1 MTILRRR
8 DLAFGTRRAQV
19 VARFVT
25 GAKAPEPEVE
35 GWLAGWDAQAERAGI
50 GHASPAY
57 WDAGLRWIAR
67 QRERRP
73 GTPEVA

>member
-8 DLAFGTRRAQV
+8 DLTFQTRRAQV

-25 GAKAPEPEVE
+25 GAKASQSEVE
-35 GWLAGWDAQAERAGI
+35 RWLALWEVQAAKTGI

-57 WDAGLRWIAR
+57 WDAGLRWIA
-67 QRERRP
+67 QRRDRRR
-73 GTPEVA
+73 VA

>member
-8 DLAFGTRRAQV
+8 DLAFRTRRAQI

-25 GAKAPEPEVE
+25 GAKATETEVE
-35 GWLAGWDAQAERAGI
+35 RWLAQWDAQAQLAGI

-57 WDAGLRWIAR
+57 WDTGLRWIAG
-67 QRERRP
+67 QRELP
-73 GTPEVA
+73 AVTSEIA

>member
-8 DLAFGTRRAQV
+8 DLTFRTRRAKV

-25 GAKAPEPEVE
+25 GAKASQAEVE
-35 GWLAGWDAQAERAGI
+35 RWLDLWEAQSVRTGI

-57 WDAGLRWIAR
+57 WDAGLRWIA
-67 QRERRP
+67 QRRDRRP
-73 GTPEVA
+73 VA